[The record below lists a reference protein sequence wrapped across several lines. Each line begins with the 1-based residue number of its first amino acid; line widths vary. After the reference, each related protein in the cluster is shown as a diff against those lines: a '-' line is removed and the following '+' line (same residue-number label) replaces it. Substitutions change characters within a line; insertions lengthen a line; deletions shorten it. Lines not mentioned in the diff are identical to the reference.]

1 MFIAKDWQ
9 EYNESHD
16 ITVAVSAP
24 KGTPLQLRD
33 VFGFWLKTVVAA
45 QVETFVYKM
54 ANVLA
59 DKATGTGE
67 EILALERVYY
77 VVATGLITAHPT
89 GTFGVNY
96 YYCGIA
102 REDATADE
110 DTVLINFDG
119 TRWDE
124 NVA

>member
-16 ITVAVSAP
+16 ITVSASAE
-24 KGTPLQLRD
+24 KGTALQLRD
-33 VFGFWLKTVVAA
+33 VFGFWLKEVVLGA
-45 QVETFVYKM
+45 VETFVYKM

-59 DKATGTGE
+59 DKTTGTGE

-89 GTFGVNY
+89 GTFGTDF

-119 TRWDE
+119 TRWNE
-124 NVA
+124 NV